1 MESLRLSFESVAPI
15 FLLMLLGYVLKNIKM
30 VDKKTFDGINKL
42 VFTVF
47 LPVLLFYNIYKTEA
61 QVFDLRLIAFTVIG
75 VLIIFILGYFATLLL
90 SKDNRRRSVILQGF
104 FRSNYAILGVP
115 LIQLVCGDDAAGLSS
130 LMVAIVVPLFNVL
143 AVFTLEHFR
152 AGKISPFGLLKGVL
166 KNPLIIGCLFGLV
179 FFVLHIPM
187 PGFVEKAV
195 SDVAK
200 IATPLAIVI
209 LGASFTFSDI
219 RGYKRELIVVVL
231 SRLVIVPL
239 VMVTAAVFLGFR
251 GEALAC
257 ILIAAGAPMAVSSFS
272 MTQQMG
278 GDETL
283 ASQVIVIS
291 SVLCLLT
298 LFVWIFVL
306 SFLGFF

>member
-30 VDKKTFDGINKL
+30 ADKKTFDAINKL
-42 VFTVF
+42 VFTIF

-61 QVFDLRLIAFTVIG
+61 QVFDLRLITFTVIG
-75 VLIIFILGYFATLLL
+75 VLIIFVLGYFATLLL

-130 LMVAIVVPLFNVL
+130 LMVAIVIPLFNVL
-143 AVFTLEHFR
+143 AVFSLEHFR
-152 AGKISPFGLLKGVL
+152 AGKISLLGLVKGVL
-166 KNPLIIGCLFGLV
+166 KNPLIIGCLFGL
-179 FFVLHIPM
+179 FFFLLRIPM
-187 PGFVEKAV
+187 PGFIEKAV

-200 IATPLAIVI
+200 ISTPLAIII
-209 LGASFTFSDI
+209 LGTSFSFSDI

-239 VMVTAAVFLGFR
+239 IMVTAAVLLGFR

-291 SVLCLLT
+291 SAFCLLT